1 MNHRLKAFVGIVS
14 ATPILFL
21 IGLAIS
27 FGLYLIWPIVMVHG
41 MIPVNIFMVVGI
53 ILVLVGTVLA
63 FMAQRISRVV
73 SSPKYKATTCQDLA
87 QGPYKYSRHPG
98 SLAIIIM
105 YIGIAL
111 ITNSLIIGIVAIVFL
126 LAMTFVFVP
135 MEEEVIAELCPK
147 AYAEYRKIVRMW
159 F

>member
-14 ATPILFL
+14 AAPILFL
-21 IGLAIS
+21 VGLAVS
-27 FGLYLIWPIVMVHG
+27 FGLYLVWPIAMVYG
-41 MIPVNIFMVVGI
+41 IIPVNIFMVVGI
-53 ILVLVGTVLA
+53 MLVLVGTVLA
-63 FMAQRISRVV
+63 FVAQRVSRVV
-73 SSPKYKATTCQDLA
+73 SNPKYKATTCQDLA

-98 SLAIIIM
+98 SLAIIMM

-126 LAMTFVFVP
+126 LVMTFIFVP
-135 MEEEVIAELCPK
+135 MEEQVIAELCPE
-147 AYAEYRKIVRMW
+147 AYAEYKQNVRMW